1 MSHSDAPTFGK
12 TPVNPDWKIVIIR
25 SVWYP
30 ELTSALV
37 TTAKETLLKL
47 GISEGNIAV
56 IDAPG
61 SFEIPLLAKSVLDD
75 ADGVIAFGV
84 IVQGIT
90 HHAKIVAEESARGC
104 MDVQLEAGKPIVYEV
119 LFVDSVDDARARSIG
134 PDSKGPI
141 AAETLLTQ
149 LARLAELR

>member
-1 MSHSDAPTFGK
+1 MTHSETPALGK
-12 TPVNPDWKIVIIR
+12 TQVNPDWKIVIIR

-37 TTAKETLLKL
+37 DSAKTTLLKS
-47 GISEGNIAV
+47 GIASGNIAV

-61 SFEIPLLAKSVLDD
+61 SFEIPLLAQSVFDD
-75 ADGVIAFGV
+75 ADGVIAFGI
-84 IVQGIT
+84 IVQGVT

-104 MDVQLEAGKPIVYEV
+104 MQVQLEAGKPLVYEV
-119 LFVDSVDDARARSIG
+119 LFVDSIDDARSRSIG

-141 AAETLLTQ
+141 AAETLITQ
-149 LARLAELR
+149 LARLSELR